1 MSLDLESGYQMHSW
15 LLQWVYSASLHQ
27 VTRYTLVTFVLTG
40 RCDYFSFG
48 FLFENCSNI
57 LITIF
62 ALNYNEGEMEV
73 TL

>member
-40 RCDYFSFG
+40 SCDYFGFG
-48 FLFENCSNI
+48 SLFENCSNI

-62 ALNYNEGEMEV
+62 ALNYNEDEMEV

>member
-1 MSLDLESGYQMHSW
+1 MTTAMSILSYIS
-15 LLQWVYSASLHQ
+15 VYQ

-40 RCDYFSFG
+40 SCDYFGFG

>member
-40 RCDYFSFG
+40 SCDYFGFG
-48 FLFENCSNI
+48 YLFENCSNI
-57 LITIF
+57 LISIF
-62 ALNYNEGEMEV
+62 ALNYNEDEMEV

>member
-40 RCDYFSFG
+40 GCDYFG
-48 FLFENCSNI
+48 FSYLFENCSNI
-57 LITIF
+57 LISIF
-62 ALNYNEGEMEV
+62 ALSYNEDEMEV

>member
-40 RCDYFSFG
+40 SCDYLGFSY
-48 FLFENCSNI
+48 LFENCSDI
-57 LITIF
+57 LITIS
-62 ALNYNEGEMEV
+62 ALSYNEDKREV